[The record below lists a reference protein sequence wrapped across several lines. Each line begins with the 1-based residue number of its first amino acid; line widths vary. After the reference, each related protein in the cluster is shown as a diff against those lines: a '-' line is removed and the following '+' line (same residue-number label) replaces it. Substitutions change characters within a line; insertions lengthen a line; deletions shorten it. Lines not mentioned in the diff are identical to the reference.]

1 MQKSS
6 DVPVCSVSFQKKNK
20 QETYLNEYMKVFFVV
35 FFFFFSL
42 EYISESW
49 NLFLQQKIEKNS
61 SGGDCYALVGKKGG
75 KKEIRKG
82 KQKLREEEE

>member
-6 DVPVCSVSFQKKNK
+6 DVPVCSVSFRKKNK

-35 FFFFFSL
+35 FCFFFSL
-42 EYISESW
+42 EYIAESW